1 MAEISLDA
9 QGAVQGSIS
18 GGVRQ
23 AAQDR
28 AKADAQDWISGI
40 EQSNLT
46 PRYYLTIAL
55 LVLQEMFEFYDFF
68 LVGYLVSVLAPG
80 WHLTYG
86 QSAVMLLS
94 SGVGAIAGS
103 LAGGL
108 LADRVGRKKMI
119 WGGGLI
125 FSLGAAGCALIPD
138 GAWILFS
145 ILRFVVGFG
154 SIAAVTAQ
162 NPLVVEMTPTRYRT
176 FVSSMMVAPVALGT
190 MFAAMISASLLPVIG
205 WRGVAAT
212 GAMPIVTSLLFALIA
227 PESVR
232 WLLSRGR
239 NADARREAAKLLGVA
254 EASITLPNA
263 VAPIRKPG
271 SLSELFQDQQ
281 RFWWVVVIWTGISTG
296 TYGVILWGPTILSQL
311 LKITAHEAA
320 HYFVYASV
328 ASIIGRVLFSVLP
341 LYIGRRRAALVGTF
355 LSVLV
360 MLAIFAFYREF
371 IAGWSVFA
379 LLVIFGA
386 AFYSGSFSNMSPYV
400 VEVFPVSLGAR
411 AFGLAQAANGVGK
424 ILGPVCLAL
433 IAGSNDVVS
442 PKATADAIAPAFL
455 FLAACEFAALIA
467 IFAYRREPHG
477 KPMEIGQFTDANA
490 NRRRDARH
498 PRSDFRRRSGRP
510 HRLAAALPA
519 RRTLAFG
526 RTPPEHGADAEG
538 ARHQCPHHGSVPAM
552 RHRHRGQGRRIA
564 GRAVGVDR
572 LDRNPCRQGDRAP
585 RARSRHR
592 KEHGGDAGQ
601 KLSVCP
607 G

>member
-1 MAEISLDA
+1 MADVTLDA
-9 QGAVQGSIS
+9 HGVVPGVLQGNVQQGA
-18 GGVRQ
+18 Q
-23 AAQDR
+23 APNS
-28 AKADAQDWISGI
+28 DAQDWLSSI
-40 EQSNLT
+40 EKSRLT
-46 PRYYLTIAL
+46 PRYYATIGLMVA
-55 LVLQEMFEFYDFF
+55 QEMFEFYDFF

-103 LAGGL
+103 LLGGRI
-108 LADRVGRKKMI
+108 ADRIGRKKII
-119 WGGGLI
+119 WAGGLI

-145 ILRFVVGFG
+145 MLRFVVGFG

-162 NPLVVEMTPTRYRT
+162 NPLVVEITPTRYRT
-176 FVSSMMVAPVALGT
+176 FVSSMMVVPVALGT
-190 MFAAMISASLLPVIG
+190 LFAAMISASLLPVIG

-212 GAMPIVTSLLFALIA
+212 GALPIVTSLLIMWIA

-254 EASITLPNA
+254 ENSITLPNA
-263 VAPIRKPG
+263 LPPEKKSG
-271 SLSELFQDQQ
+271 SLLELLQDQK

-320 HYFVYASV
+320 HYFVYASIF
-328 ASIIGRVLFSVLP
+328 SMLGRVLFSVLP
-341 LYIGRRRAALVGTF
+341 LYLGRRGAALVGTF
-355 LSVLV
+355 ASVLV
-360 MLAIFAFYREF
+360 MLAIVAFYRDF

-386 AFYSGSFSNMSPYV
+386 AFYSGCFSNMSPYV

-411 AFGLAQAANGVGK
+411 AFGLAQAANGIGK

-433 IAGSNDVVS
+433 IAGSGDVVS

-467 IFAYRREPHG
+467 IIAYRKEPHG
-477 KPMEIGQFTDANA
+477 KPMDIG
-490 NRRRDARH
+490 
-498 PRSDFRRRSGRP
+498 
-510 HRLAAALPA
+510 
-519 RRTLAFG
+519 
-526 RTPPEHGADAEG
+526 
-538 ARHQCPHHGSVPAM
+538 
-552 RHRHRGQGRRIA
+552 
-564 GRAVGVDR
+564 
-572 LDRNPCRQGDRAP
+572 
-585 RARSRHR
+585 
-592 KEHGGDAGQ
+592 
-601 KLSVCP
+601 
-607 G
+607 

>member
-1 MAEISLDA
+1 MADVSLDA

-28 AKADAQDWISGI
+28 PKADAQDWISGI

-271 SLSELFQDQQ
+271 SLSELFRDQQ

-433 IAGSNDVVS
+433 IAGSHDVVS

-477 KPMEIGQFTDANA
+477 KPMEIG
-490 NRRRDARH
+490 
-498 PRSDFRRRSGRP
+498 
-510 HRLAAALPA
+510 
-519 RRTLAFG
+519 
-526 RTPPEHGADAEG
+526 
-538 ARHQCPHHGSVPAM
+538 
-552 RHRHRGQGRRIA
+552 
-564 GRAVGVDR
+564 
-572 LDRNPCRQGDRAP
+572 
-585 RARSRHR
+585 
-592 KEHGGDAGQ
+592 
-601 KLSVCP
+601 
-607 G
+607 

>member
-1 MAEISLDA
+1 MADVSLDA
-9 QGAVQGSIS
+9 QGAVLGDVPGRI
-18 GGVRQ
+18 Q
-23 AAQDR
+23 AADHP
-28 AKADAQDWISGI
+28 KGDAQDWISGI
-40 EQSNLT
+40 EKSNLT

-108 LADRVGRKKMI
+108 LADRVGRKKMV

-154 SIAAVTAQ
+154 SIAAVSAQ

-212 GAMPIVTSLLFALIA
+212 GAMPIVTSLLFAWIA

-263 VAPIRKPG
+263 IAPIRKPG
-271 SLSELFQDQQ
+271 SLSELFQDQK

-320 HYFVYASV
+320 HYFVYASI
-328 ASIIGRVLFSVLP
+328 ASFLGRVLFSVLP
-341 LYIGRRRAALVGTF
+341 LYIGRRNSALVGT
-355 LSVLV
+355 LTSVLV

-433 IAGSNDVVS
+433 IAGSGDVVS

-477 KPMEIGQFTDANA
+477 KPMEIG
-490 NRRRDARH
+490 
-498 PRSDFRRRSGRP
+498 
-510 HRLAAALPA
+510 
-519 RRTLAFG
+519 
-526 RTPPEHGADAEG
+526 
-538 ARHQCPHHGSVPAM
+538 
-552 RHRHRGQGRRIA
+552 
-564 GRAVGVDR
+564 
-572 LDRNPCRQGDRAP
+572 
-585 RARSRHR
+585 
-592 KEHGGDAGQ
+592 
-601 KLSVCP
+601 
-607 G
+607 

>member
-1 MAEISLDA
+1 MADVSLDA
-9 QGAVQGSIS
+9 QGAVQGSVS
-18 GGVRQ
+18 GGIRQ

-28 AKADAQDWISGI
+28 AKPDAQDWISGI

-46 PRYYLTIAL
+46 PRYYLTIGL

-125 FSLGAAGCALIPD
+125 FSLGAAGCALIPE

-212 GAMPIVTSLLFALIA
+212 GAMPIATSLLFALIA

-271 SLSELFQDQQ
+271 SLSELFQDQK

-328 ASIIGRVLFSVLP
+328 ASILGRVLFSVLP
-341 LYIGRRRAALVGTF
+341 LYIGRRSSALVGTF

-477 KPMEIGQFTDANA
+477 KPMEIG
-490 NRRRDARH
+490 
-498 PRSDFRRRSGRP
+498 
-510 HRLAAALPA
+510 
-519 RRTLAFG
+519 
-526 RTPPEHGADAEG
+526 
-538 ARHQCPHHGSVPAM
+538 
-552 RHRHRGQGRRIA
+552 
-564 GRAVGVDR
+564 
-572 LDRNPCRQGDRAP
+572 
-585 RARSRHR
+585 
-592 KEHGGDAGQ
+592 
-601 KLSVCP
+601 
-607 G
+607 

>member
-1 MAEISLDA
+1 MADVSLDA

-18 GGVRQ
+18 GGIRQ

-28 AKADAQDWISGI
+28 AKPDAQDWISGI

-125 FSLGAAGCALIPD
+125 FSLGAAGCALIPE

-263 VAPIRKPG
+263 IAPIRKPG
-271 SLSELFQDQQ
+271 SLSELFQDQK

-328 ASIIGRVLFSVLP
+328 ASILGRMLFSVLP
-341 LYIGRRRAALVGTF
+341 LYIGRRSSALVGTF
-355 LSVLV
+355 ISVLV

-477 KPMEIGQFTDANA
+477 KPMEIG
-490 NRRRDARH
+490 
-498 PRSDFRRRSGRP
+498 
-510 HRLAAALPA
+510 
-519 RRTLAFG
+519 
-526 RTPPEHGADAEG
+526 
-538 ARHQCPHHGSVPAM
+538 
-552 RHRHRGQGRRIA
+552 
-564 GRAVGVDR
+564 
-572 LDRNPCRQGDRAP
+572 
-585 RARSRHR
+585 
-592 KEHGGDAGQ
+592 
-601 KLSVCP
+601 
-607 G
+607 